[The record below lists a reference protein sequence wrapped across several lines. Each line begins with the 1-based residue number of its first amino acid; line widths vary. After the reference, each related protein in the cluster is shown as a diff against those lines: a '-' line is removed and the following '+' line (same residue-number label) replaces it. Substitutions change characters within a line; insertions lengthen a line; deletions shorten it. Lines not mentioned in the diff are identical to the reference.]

1 MWHIAACDKL
11 SHVILRHSRQVWRGR
26 FHRLDGLFPVYIG
39 FAESALLLTVLNI
52 AVRYPLIYHVHNAGG
67 RFASGNEISSEKI

>member
-1 MWHIAACDKL
+1 MSYCGTHA
-11 SHVILRHSRQVWRGR
+11 R
-26 FHRLDGLFPVYIG
+26 FDAEGFIVSTDYFRDISG